1 MKKKNLSKLETI
13 TIIISM
19 ISIFIYEICFCNLGD
34 IVINKAY
41 NFSLYRIITYII
53 LAILYIKFSNKFI
66 KEAEQALPKKKKII
80 CIYIAI
86 SVIYTIYKLHIEKNY
101 YIISLML
108 LTELNG
114 LLFILYITKDYIKN
128 IIITILTLGFILSIT
143 TNIYHEVDEKRHFMS
158 ALNIAVGNFD
168 FKNGVTDE
176 KYNNIEFN
184 TLPINFAMEYYNKKG
199 NLQIQKI
206 PESES
211 IYSTPTEEF
220 PLLYLPSSIGINV
233 ARLLG
238 GSMADVFMAGRMFN
252 LITYGILLVIA
263 FKLLPFKKK
272 VFYVICLMPMSLVLA
287 TSYSLDGITIGLI
300 SIFIAY
306 ALKLYKEDYDKIT
319 IKKFITL
326 ITLFLIAIICKRGAY
341 LGIALIMLLLPVIK
355 IIKNNKKIR
364 NVSIVLV
371 LLVIMVGMFQASSM
385 IGQTQ
390 GDVRVEDTS
399 PSRQIEY
406 LREKPTRIIE
416 VYYNF
421 AKISILN
428 MNWYSAF
435 NLAEFFGSDYK
446 VGTFLLFIFVLYTAI
461 TDSSYTFN
469 KKEKIINCSAFFLTY
484 FITSFIIYIAY
495 TKVGADC
502 VIGYA
507 GRYLTPILP
516 LFLINI
522 NTKKIPTEI
531 HNDVGEQ
538 TESYSK
544 TALVSGFIIL
554 LNLLFMIAS

>member
-1 MKKKNLSKLETI
+1 MRKKNLSKLEI
-13 TIIISM
+13 VTIIISM
-19 ISIFIYEICFCNLGD
+19 ISIFIYEICFCNLRD
-34 IVINKAY
+34 IVINKTY
-41 NFSLYRIITYII
+41 NFSLFRIIVYII
-53 LAILYIKFSNKFI
+53 LVILYIKFSNKFI
-66 KEAEQALPKKKKII
+66 KEAEQALPEKKKII
-80 CIYIAI
+80 CIYITI
-86 SVIYTIYKLHIEKNY
+86 SIIYTIYKLHIEKNY
-101 YIISLML
+101 YIISLIL

-158 ALNIAVGNFD
+158 ALNMAVGNFD

-184 TLPINFAMEYYNKKG
+184 TLPINFAMEYYNKEG

-206 PESES
+206 SEDE
-211 IYSTPTEEF
+211 IAYSTPTEEF

-233 ARLLG
+233 ARLFG

-252 LITYGILLVIA
+252 LITYGILLIIA
-263 FKLLPFKKK
+263 FKLLPFKKNI
-272 VFYVICLMPMSLVLA
+272 FYIICLMPMSLVLA

-300 SIFIAY
+300 SVFIAY

-355 IIKNNKKIR
+355 IMKNNKKIR
-364 NVSIVLV
+364 NVAIVLV
-371 LLVIMVGMFQASSM
+371 ILVIIVGMFQAFSM

-390 GDVRVEDTS
+390 GDVRVKNTS

-406 LREKPTRIIE
+406 LLEKPTRIIE

-435 NLAEFFGSDYK
+435 NLAEFFGSNYK
-446 VGTFLLFIFVLYTAI
+446 VGTFLLFVFILYTAI
-461 TDSSYTFN
+461 TDNSYTFN
-469 KKEKIINCSAFFLTY
+469 KKEKTINCSAFFLTY
-484 FITSFIIYIAY
+484 FITSFIIYISY
-495 TKVGADC
+495 TKVGIDC
-502 VIGYA
+502 VVGYP
-507 GRYLTPILP
+507 GRYLIPVLP

>member
-1 MKKKNLSKLETI
+1 MRKKNLSKLEI
-13 TIIISM
+13 VTIIILM
-19 ISIFIYEICFCNLGD
+19 IIIFIYEICFCNLKD
-34 IVINKAY
+34 IIINKTY
-41 NFSLYRIITYII
+41 NFSLYRIVTYII

-66 KEAEQALPKKKKII
+66 KEAEQTLPKKKKII
-80 CIYIAI
+80 CIYVVI
-86 SVIYTIYKLHIEKNY
+86 SIIYTIYKIQIEKNY
-101 YIISLML
+101 YTISLIL

-114 LLFILYITKDYIKN
+114 LLFILYTTKDYIKN

-143 TNIYHEVDEKRHFMS
+143 TNIYHDVDEKRHFMS

-184 TLPINFAMEYYNKKG
+184 TISTDFAMKYYNKKG
-199 NLQIQKI
+199 KLEIQEI
-206 PESES
+206 PENETVF
-211 IYSTPTEEF
+211 STPTEEF

-252 LITYGILLVIA
+252 LITYGILLIIV
-263 FKLLPFKKK
+263 FKLLPFKKNI
-272 VFYVICLMPMSLVLA
+272 FYIVCLMPMSLVLA

-306 ALKLYKEDYDKIT
+306 ALKLYKEDYNKIT
-319 IKKFITL
+319 IKEFTTL

-355 IIKNNKKIR
+355 IIKTNKQIR

-371 LLVIMVGMFQASSM
+371 ILVIMVGMFQAFSM
-385 IGQTQ
+385 IRQTQ
-390 GDVRVEDTS
+390 GDIRVADTS

-406 LREKPTRIIE
+406 LLEKPSRIIE

-421 AKISILN
+421 AKVSILN

-435 NLAEFFGSDYK
+435 NIAEFFGSNYK
-446 VGTFLLFIFVLYTAI
+446 VGTFLLFVFILYTAI
-461 TDSSYTFN
+461 TDNSYTFN
-469 KKEKIINCSAFFLTY
+469 KKEKTINCSAFFLTY
-484 FITSFIIYIAY
+484 FITSFIIYISY
-495 TKVGADC
+495 TKVGTDC
-502 VIGYA
+502 VVGYP
-507 GRYLTPILP
+507 GRYLIPVLP

-522 NTKKIPTEI
+522 NTKKIPAET
-531 HNDVGEQ
+531 HNDTGEQ
-538 TESYSK
+538 IETYSK